1 MQQGLHYAL
10 LANQKNN
17 QIKGSAVYI
26 NKNIV
31 DFCATKNAFVMFIRG
46 NFYMTNAVDLIL
58 SEEQGLQPLEIF
70 KVVNPKFKSGIAII
84 ISHSSFESMVE
95 SFINQNS
102 EVPLNPASIGTVEDL
117 EDLIEGFST
126 AFNDNL
132 PVQIESRIL

>member
-1 MQQGLHYAL
+1 
-10 LANQKNN
+10 
-17 QIKGSAVYI
+17 
-26 NKNIV
+26 
-31 DFCATKNAFVMFIRG
+31 
-46 NFYMTNAVDLIL
+46 MTNAVDLIL

-70 KVVNPKFKSGIAII
+70 KAVNPKFKSGLAII

-95 SFINQNS
+95 SFIHQNS